1 MLIRQIPWYF
11 KTQGLS
17 ADQVNNKNL
26 IFKGLAL
33 VILCSSEN
41 EERAHIVASLE
52 EYKKAGIP
60 RYPQPEELRRYL
72 EIQFKAPQEREGFYH
87 EDFVAWRAA
96 AEVGR
101 AEK

>member
-1 MLIRQIPWYF
+1 MSIIFLF
-11 KTQGLS
+11 
-17 ADQVNNKNL
+17 L
-26 IFKGLAL
+26 IFQDLAI

-52 EYKKAGIP
+52 EYKNAGIP

-72 EIQFKAPQEREGFYH
+72 EIQFKAPHERDGFYH
-87 EDFVAWRAA
+87 EQFVVWKAA
-96 AEVGR
+96 AEVER